1 MIVKTLR
8 LSTLHPRPFLCPQR
22 SPLPP
27 LSVHANRAVAAHAQ
41 TLLSASGGVCHLST
55 LEDRFDYSAMSLA
68 PILRLVL
75 CVCHPCSSVGLLY
88 PYIIVYMSQRFVLA
102 LAELVSGFTNP
113 A

>member
-55 LEDRFDYSAMSLA
+55 LEDRFDYDPPPRPMCMS
-68 PILRLVL
+68 PMFFGRSLVPL
-75 CVCHPCSSVGLLY
+75 HRRVHVSKVRSCSC
-88 PYIIVYMSQRFVLA
+88 
-102 LAELVSGFTNP
+102 
-113 A
+113 